1 MNAPKSNDDTYSVS
15 IEVKDEGKLELPD
28 SLVKRLRPGS
38 LVHIVLAPN
47 ESRRD
52 IESREWANLTA
63 QQFLSAYT
71 HTDSIYDAIVR

>member
-63 QQFLSAYT
+63 QQFMAGYSQA
-71 HTDSIYDAIVR
+71 DSIYDTLDN